1 MNRKKGVV
9 LPLTL
14 AVLGTT
20 PVQQV
25 IAQGRGQIEEVVVTA
40 NKREQNLQDVPM
52 AISAFSGDQLENYQ
66 IGNIEDLT
74 KLVPSLKYIETDQP
88 SHASLNIRGVGS
100 FVSGPAMEAGVSVV
114 VDEVPVARTEMA
126 SFEYSDVERIEVL
139 RGPQGTLF
147 GKNSTAGLVHVISR
161 DPADQFEARINA
173 LYEDPGE
180 LPGYNSKVDFSASGP
195 VSDNVGVRFSGFV
208 RQEEGPYEDVSFEE
222 IVPKNDSYGGRLKV
236 VWDATETLTA
246 KLTIDHQNF
255 DGEASPVTFASM
267 NEESASKSRVDFHEE
282 NNKAE
287 TFGTNESILI
297 NSGLG
302 LIINWERGDHLFTSV
317 TGYRDFENSYRLGI
331 PNLTGD
337 RLDVNNSDGVRN
349 ISSFTQEFRITS
361 MGGGAIDYTAGVLW
375 FDNDVEDYLYGVVT
389 DIPAELVVAGT
400 APGFIPLPDLEFL
413 GFVPGESFNQ
423 QATQD
428 SDVGTENLGVYGQL
442 TWHISEA
449 WQLTGGSRYI
459 NEEVTVA
466 SHLVGSV
473 TQDGTGV
480 PLSETDLTVAPTS
493 VIDEAVIGT
502 VSLSHDWSD
511 DIKVYATVSTGYRG
525 RAFDLYATDLQESID
540 NPIEPETSFNTEAGI
555 KTRLFDNSLQLNA
568 AIFKTVFK
576 NFQSQISELV
586 VEGGVPTYKNRV
598 ESAGELQTAGL
609 EVDIQ
614 AKPLESVTVF
624 GSLLYNPTQFNEYT
638 TSCFPGQQPGERGGE
653 DLNDDGKCDQ
663 QDVAGEPLGK
673 APEKSVSLVARY
685 DTPFFNG
692 NGFAQL
698 GGRWQSETK
707 PSNRNPFG
715 VVDSY
720 TVLDLNLGWRGL
732 DNRFEAVFY
741 VKNLLD
747 EFWVIAKSQLSPA
760 GYRDD
765 IAHFISRD
773 ADRTFG
779 ISFGYEW

>member
-1 MNRKKGVV
+1 MNNKNNVIVPIALVV
-9 LPLTL
+9 LGITSFEQAL
-14 AVLGTT
+14 
-20 PVQQV
+20 
-25 IAQGRGQIEEVVVTA
+25 AQGRGQIEEVIVTA

-74 KLVPSLKYIETDQP
+74 KLVPSLKYIEVDQP

-161 DPADQFEARINA
+161 DPADVFEAHIKA

-180 LPGYNSKVDFSASGP
+180 LPGYNSKIDFGASGP
-195 VSDNVGVRFSGFV
+195 VTDNLGVRFSGFV
-208 RQEEGPYEDVSFEE
+208 RKEEGPYEDVSFDET
-222 IVPKNDSYGGRLKV
+222 VPVNLSYGGRLKF
-236 VWDATETLTA
+236 VWDASDTLTA
-246 KLTIDHQNF
+246 KLTLDHQDF
-255 DGEASPVTFASM
+255 DGEAAPVTFASM
-267 NEESASKSRVDFHEE
+267 NEESASKSRVDFHAE

-302 LIINWERGDHLFTSV
+302 LIVNWERGANLFTSV

-337 RLDVNNSDGVRN
+337 RLDVNNSDGIRN
-349 ISSFTQEFRITS
+349 ITSFTQEFRITS

-389 DIPAELVVAGT
+389 DIPAELIVTGT
-400 APGFIPLPDLEFL
+400 APGFIQYPDLEFL

-423 QATQD
+423 KAVQD
-428 SDVGTENLGVYGQL
+428 SDVSTENLGVYGQL
-442 TWHISEA
+442 TWHMSDA
-449 WQLTGGSRYI
+449 WQLTGGARYI
-459 NEEVTVA
+459 NEEVTV
-466 SHLVGSV
+466 STHLVSEV
-473 TQDGTGV
+473 TQDGTGA
-480 PLSETDLTVAPTS
+480 PLSEKDLTVAPTS
-493 VIDEAVIGT
+493 VRDEAVIGT

-511 DIKVYATVSTGYRG
+511 DIKLYSTVSTGYRG

-540 NPIEPETSFNTEAGI
+540 NPIDPETSFNTELGI

-586 VEGGVPTYKNRV
+586 VDGGVPTYKNRV
-598 ESAGELQTAGL
+598 ESAGELQTAGI
-609 EVDIQ
+609 EIDIQ

-624 GSLLYNPTQFNEYT
+624 GSLLYNPTRFNEYT
-638 TSCFPGQQPGERGGE
+638 TRCFPGQQPGERGGE

-685 DTPFFNG
+685 DTELLNG
-692 NGFAQL
+692 MGFAQL

-732 DNRFEAVFY
+732 DNRFEAVLY
-741 VKNLLD
+741 IKNLLD

-760 GYRDD
+760 GNRDD

-779 ISFGYEW
+779 VSLGYEW